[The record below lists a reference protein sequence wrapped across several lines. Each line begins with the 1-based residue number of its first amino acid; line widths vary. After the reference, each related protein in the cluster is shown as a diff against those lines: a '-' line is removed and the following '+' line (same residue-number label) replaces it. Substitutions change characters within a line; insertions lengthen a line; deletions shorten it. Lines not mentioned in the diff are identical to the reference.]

1 MSLLACTS
9 PSDAI
14 DPEVF
19 TVAIVLFCSS
29 CLVGL
34 LALVSKFTLRKH
46 LDIFLAL
53 SILTLV
59 LAIFPFLFGSH
70 IYSVDYVAVG
80 RDGTKASPPFWKVL
94 WVPALP
100 IFIGSTLTALSLSAL
115 RRKLKIP
122 QTRQPLKT

>member
-1 MSLLACTS
+1 MSLLATTS

-19 TVAIVLFCSS
+19 TVAIVLFYSA
-29 CLVGL
+29 CLIGL
-34 LALVSKFTLRKH
+34 LALISKFAFRKH
-46 LDIFLAL
+46 PDILLAL
-53 SILTLV
+53 SILTIV
-59 LAIFPFLFGSH
+59 LAIFPFLLGSH
-70 IYSVDYVAVG
+70 IYSIDYVAAG

-100 IFIGSTLTALSLSAL
+100 IFVGSTLTVLSLSAQ
-115 RRKLKIP
+115 RRKVKIP